1 MVALFD
7 FSLTAQLALVLLTLV
22 VIDSVALLASMY
34 FGRHHPLAKPDHKL
48 QLSRRAT
55 EAEVES

>member
-1 MVALFD
+1 MLALFD
-7 FSLTAQLALVLLTLV
+7 LSLTAQIALVLLTLV

-34 FGRHHPLAKPDHKL
+34 FDRHHPLAKPGHKR

-55 EAEVES
+55 EAKVES